1 MKISVAL
8 ATYNGQRFVKK
19 QLESLLNQTRRPDE
33 VIIIDDCSTD
43 NTVNVVSDF
52 ISSNNLDWD
61 IAVAESNQGYKRNF
75 YNCLNKCTGDL
86 IFLCDQDD
94 EWYSE
99 KIERIAAVFESD
111 EDCLA
116 VNSSFDMTDENG
128 EVLVPFGSD
137 KKNSANHGL
146 IDFSIERGDVITVD
160 LKTVLVYNISPGCT
174 CCFKR
179 EAVEDYLAVS
189 ECRLPHDWELN
200 IIAAK
205 RGGLRFLNLP
215 LIGYRQ
221 HGNNAIGLSTDDSF
235 GPLKMRGND
244 DVRFK
249 VLELQKAQADVVREN
264 LDVSDKMQQRFSEK
278 LTIFCE
284 NREKILYSKKL
295 MYCFKNF
302 LLYPNLKQV
311 ATIHFRGILGDII
324 YVIKH
329 KGDKND

>member
-19 QLESLLNQTRRPDE
+19 QLESLLNQTRQPDE
-33 VIIIDDCSTD
+33 VVIIDDCSTD
-43 NTVNVVSDF
+43 NTAGVVTDF
-52 ISSNNLDWD
+52 ISSNNLDWEFS
-61 IAVAESNQGYKRNF
+61 VAESNQGYKRNF
-75 YNCLNKCTGDL
+75 YNCLKKCTGDL

-94 EWYSE
+94 DWYPE
-99 KIERIAAVFESD
+99 KIERVFSVFEDD
-111 EDCLA
+111 EHCLA

-137 KKNSANHGL
+137 KKNTANHGL
-146 IDFSIERGDVITVD
+146 IGFAVERGETIRVD
-160 LKTVLVYNISPGCT
+160 LETVLVYNISPGCT

-179 EAVEDYLAVS
+179 EVGEDYLAVS

-249 VLELQKAQADVVREN
+249 VLELQKAQADAVREN
-264 LDVSDKMQQRFSEK
+264 LDSSNKRQRRFFKK
-278 LTIFCE
+278 LTKFCQ
-284 NREKILYSKKL
+284 NRESILCKKKL
-295 MYCFKNF
+295 WPCFKNF
-302 LLYPNLKQV
+302 FLYPDLKRV
-311 ATIHFRGILGDII
+311 ATIHFRGLLGDII

>member
-8 ATYNGQRFVKK
+8 AAYNGERFVEK
-19 QLESLLNQTRRPDE
+19 QLKSLLDQTRRPDE

-43 NTVNVVSDF
+43 NTVKVVSDF
-52 ISSNNLDWD
+52 ISSNDLQWD

-75 YNCLNKCTGDL
+75 YNCLKKCTGDL

-94 EWYSE
+94 EWYPE
-99 KIERIAAVFESD
+99 KIEKTVEVFENDS
-111 EDCLA
+111 ECLA

-128 EVLVPFGSD
+128 EIIVPFGSD
-137 KKNSANHGL
+137 KKNTANHGL
-146 IDFSIERGDVITVD
+146 IDFTAGRGDIITVD

-179 EAVEDYLAVS
+179 EAVERYIAVS

-200 IIAAK
+200 IIAAAS
-205 RGGLRFLNLP
+205 GGLRFLNLP

-221 HGNNAIGLSTDDSF
+221 HGNNAIGLSTDASF
-235 GPLKMRGND
+235 GPLKMRGNVD
-244 DVRFK
+244 ARFK

-264 LDVSDKMQQRFSEK
+264 LDGSDKRQKRFSEK
-278 LTIFCE
+278 LTKFCK
-284 NREKILYSKKL
+284 NREKILVNKKL
-295 MYCFKNF
+295 WPCFKNF
-302 LLYPNLKQV
+302 LLYPDLKQV
-311 ATIHFRGILGDII
+311 ATIHFRGLLGDIV

>member
-8 ATYNGQRFVKK
+8 ATYNGERFVKK
-19 QLESLLNQTRRPDE
+19 QLESLLNQTRQPDE

-43 NTVNVVSDF
+43 NTENVVSDF
-52 ISSNNLDWD
+52 ISSNDLDWD
-61 IAVAESNQGYKRNF
+61 FAVAESNQGYKRNF
-75 YNCLNKCTGDL
+75 YNCLKKCTGDL

-94 EWYSE
+94 EWYPE
-99 KIERIAAVFESD
+99 KIERTVSVFLND
-111 EDCLA
+111 GHCLA

-128 EVLVPFGSD
+128 EISVPFGTD
-137 KKNSANHGL
+137 KKNTANHGL
-146 IDFSIERGDVITVD
+146 INFSVERGDIISVD

-179 EAVEDYLAVS
+179 EVVERYLAVS

-200 IIAAK
+200 IIAAASD
-205 RGGLRFLNLP
+205 GLRFLNLP

-221 HGNNAIGLSTDDSF
+221 HGNNAIGLSTDASF
-235 GPLKMRGND
+235 GPLKMRGNV

-264 LDVSDKMQQRFSEK
+264 LDGSDRAQKRFSEK
-278 LTIFCE
+278 LTKFCE
-284 NREKILYSKKL
+284 NREKILVDKKL
-295 MYCFKNF
+295 WPCFRNF
-302 LLYPNLKQV
+302 LLYPRLKQV
-311 ATIHFRGILGDII
+311 ATIHFRGLLGDMV

-329 KGDKND
+329 KGDKK